1 MNCREFDE
9 HMIDFLFG
17 EMQPDE
23 SRQVRLHL
31 EGCPKCANRLDE
43 SRAVI
48 DIVAKDEE
56 EPSPWVGQRIMAMA
70 REPKES
76 RWAGF
81 WRSFLFRP
89 AAVLPAF
96 VAVCA
101 LGAVSY
107 TLYSTWFEGTGA
119 VQKMALSSLPDKAS
133 ADRHL
138 KGGLM
143 PARSGGVDA
152 PRPAAQPVRAKGA
165 PSSKK
170 SSGLAEEREYDIYST
185 YDVFSELRSEDFEL
199 VFEAGEWKL
208 LAKEQEERR
217 ADSDP
222 AYEAFEHGNRLLD
235 KSLYSQAVQYYQ
247 SVLSQRP
254 ASRWA
259 PYSKHGLALS
269 YHAMG
274 RCREALDTI
283 ETLQKDHPA
292 YPRIAEI
299 NLLAIQLL
307 EELGEHDEAEAKLR
321 YCMDQFPE
329 CGMLV
334 TGNLTILDRSVPH
347 LIEVSTVGGSR

>member
-17 EMQPDE
+17 EMQPAE

-31 EGCPKCANRLDE
+31 EGCTKCANRLDE

-48 DIVAKDEE
+48 DIVSKDEE

-70 REPKES
+70 REPRES
-76 RWAGF
+76 RWAVF
-81 WRSFLFRP
+81 WRSLSFRP
-89 AAVLPAF
+89 AAVIPAF

-107 TLYSTWFEGTGA
+107 TMYNTWFEGEGT
-119 VQKMALSSLPDKAS
+119 VQKVAHRALPDKAPGE
-133 ADRHL
+133 HL
-138 KGGLM
+138 QKRGPM
-143 PARSGGVDA
+143 PVRTGSVNA
-152 PRPAAQPVRAKGA
+152 PRPEARPVSTAAA
-165 PSSKK
+165 PSSRK
-170 SSGLAEEREYDIYST
+170 SSGPAEEST
-185 YDVFSELRSEDFEL
+185 YDVYSELKSETFE
-199 VFEAGEWKL
+199 
-208 LAKEQEERR
+208 LAKEAGAWNPPARESEDRK
-217 ADSDP
+217 ATSDP
-222 AYEAFEHGNRLLD
+222 AYEAFERGNRLLD
-235 KSLYSQAVQYYQ
+235 KSLYSQAVQHYGT
-247 SVLSQRP
+247 VLSQKP
-254 ASRWA
+254 ESRWA
-259 PYSKHGLALS
+259 AYAMHGLALS

-283 ETLQKDHPA
+283 EKLQSDHPY
-292 YPRIAEI
+292 YPRITES

-334 TGNLTILDRSVPH
+334 TGNLTILDRSVPR
-347 LIEVSTVGGSR
+347 LIEVSTAGGSR

>member
-1 MNCREFDE
+1 MNCCEFDE

-17 EMQPDE
+17 EMQPEE

-31 EGCPKCANRLDE
+31 EGCPKCANRFDE

-48 DIVAKDEE
+48 DIVSKDEE
-56 EPSPWVGQRIMAMA
+56 EPSPWVGQRIMSMA
-70 REPKES
+70 RERRES

-81 WRSFLFRP
+81 WRSLSFRP
-89 AAVLPAF
+89 AAVIPAF

-107 TLYSTWFEGTGA
+107 TMYNTWFEGKGA
-119 VQKMALSSLPDKAS
+119 VQKVALSSLSDKAPGEQPQKR
-133 ADRHL
+133 D
-138 KGGLM
+138 LM
-143 PARSGGVDA
+143 PVRTGDVDA
-152 PRPAAQPVRAKGA
+152 PRPEARLVLAAAA
-165 PSSKK
+165 PSSRK
-170 SSGLAEEREYDIYST
+170 SSGLAEEST
-185 YDVFSELRSEDFEL
+185 YDVYSELRSEAFEL
-199 VFEAGEWKL
+199 VNEVGTWKL
-208 LAKEQEERR
+208 PAREPENRN
-217 ADSDP
+217 AASDP
-222 AYEAFEHGNRLLD
+222 TYEAFERGNRLLD
-235 KSLYSQAVQYYQ
+235 KSLYSQAVQHYRT
-247 SVLSQRP
+247 VLAQRP
-254 ASRWA
+254 ESRWA
-259 PYSKHGLALS
+259 PYLKHGLALS

-283 ETLQKDHPA
+283 ETLQKDHPY